1 VCEESFIMRTHS
13 TPDERG
19 YRTRPTPPA
28 RLVRL
33 VPWVLGS
40 CPTRT
45 ESAAGVTSRA
55 KSTKERTMATNP
67 KLLLPKTLWL
77 GTIGVATM
85 LLGWTPSCKAQ
96 EVSPAHFTDTGVEDV
111 YPAKKLLAKK
121 PAKVYIATH
130 SIQAKPCNQA
140 IDRKQNTH
148 RAARKRNVVSA
159 PSI

>member
-1 VCEESFIMRTHS
+1 
-13 TPDERG
+13 
-19 YRTRPTPPA
+19 
-28 RLVRL
+28 
-33 VPWVLGS
+33 
-40 CPTRT
+40 
-45 ESAAGVTSRA
+45 
-55 KSTKERTMATNP
+55 MAMNP

-111 YPAKKLLAKK
+111 YPAKELLAKK
-121 PAKVYIATH
+121 PAKVCIATH
-130 SIQAKPCNQA
+130 SIQAKPSNQA

-148 RAARKRNVVSA
+148 RAARKRKAVSA

>member
-1 VCEESFIMRTHS
+1 
-13 TPDERG
+13 
-19 YRTRPTPPA
+19 
-28 RLVRL
+28 
-33 VPWVLGS
+33 
-40 CPTRT
+40 
-45 ESAAGVTSRA
+45 
-55 KSTKERTMATNP
+55 MAMNP

-121 PAKVYIATH
+121 PTKVYIATH
-130 SIQAKPCNQA
+130 SIQAKLSNQA
-140 IDRKQNTH
+140 INRKQNTH
-148 RAARKRNVVSA
+148 RAARKRNLVSA